1 MNVHWLHNRRIVER
15 IHVEGDLV
23 LETPA
28 HFGGDE
34 GDSLSDMPLFL
45 DPLEGK
51 TLLTGSSLAGAL
63 RNYLRERELG
73 YRKEETDNCLATSLF
88 GQLHDGEGEQ
98 SPLIV
103 YDALG
108 GEPTIELRDGVA
120 LDPKTRTAEPKKKYD
135 IELLEAGT
143 TFPIRLEL
151 LVTEKK
157 QERLL
162 RGLAIALQG
171 LEQGEIRLGAR
182 KRRGLGQCRVDQ
194 WRVRRYDLRT
204 AQGLIGWL
212 EDDQA
217 LKEAGANIA
226 SLLRVPEIE
235 LCDARRLFAIEALFH
250 LDGSLLIR
258 SGSGQAN
265 DPDAVHLRSKRSDQE
280 EPVPILSG
288 TSLAGALRA
297 RALRIANT
305 LGKDGKTITDKIFG
319 YRRKESD
326 PPREPLKASRLWV
339 DETVIQN
346 PLELVQSR
354 VKIDRFT
361 GGSYPGALF
370 NEQPVFG
377 QLNGE
382 SLVRINLELQQPSR
396 AEAGLLLLLLKDL
409 WTGDLPLG
417 GEISVGRGRL
427 RGERAEVRYNE
438 QTWRLVQKDDKLIVE
453 QGDKENLEDFVKA
466 FHQERSNE
474 T

>member
-1 MNVHWLHNRRIVER
+1 
-15 IHVEGDLV
+15 
-23 LETPA
+23 
-28 HFGGDE
+28 
-34 GDSLSDMPLFL
+34 
-45 DPLEGK
+45 
-51 TLLTGSSLAGAL
+51 
-63 RNYLRERELG
+63 
-73 YRKEETDNCLATSLF
+73 
-88 GQLHDGEGEQ
+88 
-98 SPLIV
+98 
-103 YDALG
+103 
-108 GEPTIELRDGVA
+108 
-120 LDPKTRTAEPKKKYD
+120 
-135 IELLEAGT
+135 
-143 TFPIRLEL
+143 
-151 LVTEKK
+151 
-157 QERLL
+157 
-162 RGLAIALQG
+162 
-171 LEQGEIRLGAR
+171 
-182 KRRGLGQCRVDQ
+182 
-194 WRVRRYDLRT
+194 
-204 AQGLIGWL
+204 
-212 EDDQA
+212 
-217 LKEAGANIA
+217 
-226 SLLRVPEIE
+226 
-235 LCDARRLFAIEALFH
+235 
-250 LDGSLLIR
+250 
-258 SGSGQAN
+258 
-265 DPDAVHLRSKRSDQE
+265 
-280 EPVPILSG
+280 
-288 TSLAGALRA
+288 LRA